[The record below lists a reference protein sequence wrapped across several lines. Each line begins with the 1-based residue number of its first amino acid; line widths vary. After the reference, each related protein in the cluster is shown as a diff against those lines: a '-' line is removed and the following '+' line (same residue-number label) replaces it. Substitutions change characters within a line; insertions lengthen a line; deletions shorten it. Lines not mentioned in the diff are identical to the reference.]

1 MLLAKNAKHC
11 CVYCGKDNHRGSE
24 CFRIMDVAHRKD
36 KLNSKNLCF
45 NCTNAG
51 HVATKCR
58 SRGCS
63 KCGARHHTSLC
74 DRSSMDS
81 SSAGEQATSRALEK
95 GMRSMEERSTIQA
108 TLVAKIKGI
117 DARIMLDSGAGS
129 SYTCTSLIR
138 QLGIHPFKTE
148 GRVIEQMYGTVVK
161 QVELYRVTV
170 TSNAIYGFNMELK
183 CINGEE
189 DVLTFLANPNIN
201 EIQFS
206 DEETTASMLP
216 VISF

>member
-11 CVYCGKDNHRGSE
+11 CVCSGKDNHRGSE
-24 CFRIMDVAHRKD
+24 CFRILDVAHRKD

-74 DRSSMDS
+74 DRSSTDS
-81 SSAGEQATSRALEK
+81 SSAGEKATSRALEK
-95 GMRSMEERSTIQA
+95 GMRSMEERSTIHA
-108 TLVAKIKGI
+108 TLVAKINGI

-148 GRVIEQMYGTVVK
+148 RRVIEQMYGTVVK
-161 QVELYRVTV
+161 QVELYRVKV